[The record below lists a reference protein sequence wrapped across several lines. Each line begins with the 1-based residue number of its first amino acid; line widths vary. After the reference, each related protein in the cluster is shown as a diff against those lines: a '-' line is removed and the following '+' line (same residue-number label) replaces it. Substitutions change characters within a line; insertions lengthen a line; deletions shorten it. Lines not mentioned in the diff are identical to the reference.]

1 MKKSEKFFNWIDDNQ
16 YDFKYDCHYELAE
29 KFDPECSVKL
39 LQSDTG
45 DWYSEK
51 TNIIFSDGSCL
62 TLNYKGESE

>member
-1 MKKSEKFFNWIDDNQ
+1 MKKSEQFFNWIDDNQ
-16 YDFKYDCHYELAE
+16 YHFKYDCHYELAK
-29 KFDPECSVKL
+29 KFDPECNVNF
-39 LQSDTG
+39 LQSETD